1 MRPRSGRE
9 LRNTLEPGG
18 VVMALVRIV
27 KRMKQGKSLK
37 QYAWYGWI

>member
-1 MRPRSGRE
+1 
-9 LRNTLEPGG
+9 
-18 VVMALVRIV
+18 MALVRIV